1 MRTASFGSWRSPIT
15 SELVAGAALRLGDV
29 GLSGGVIYFT
39 ESRPA
44 EKGRS
49 VLVRAEPSGVPED
62 MTPAPFDVRTRVHE
76 YGGGAFAVGDSAV
89 FFSNA
94 ADGRIYRVAP
104 GAHPDAIT
112 KAGELRYAALRIDSA
127 RRRLIAV
134 VEDHSAGGH
143 EPENRLVSMKLDGSG
158 DVLVLSRGADF
169 YASPRLSPD
178 GKELAWLEW
187 NHPNMPWD
195 GTELWV
201 GTLDE
206 AGRVRERRRVAGG
219 PRESIFQPE
228 WGRDGTLYFTSDAS
242 EFWNLMAARGDRIEP
257 LCPMPAEFGL
267 AQWLLEMSTYA
278 PLDDGRLLAT
288 WTKENR
294 THLGIVDP
302 KTGSIEHVD
311 LPYTEIS
318 GVRAQ
323 GDIAVF
329 GAAAPSIPQSLVALD
344 LRTGAHRTVRRLSTV
359 ELDDAYVSEPRSI
372 TFPTSGGRAAHALYY
387 PPKNAEYAAPGGTA
401 PLLVKSHGGPTAS
414 ASTALNLRTQFY
426 TSRGIGVLDVD
437 YRGST
442 GYGRAYREELAGQWG
457 VADVDDCAAGA
468 VYLAERGE
476 ADRDRLM
483 ITGGSAG
490 GFTTMAALT
499 FRSVFKAGASHYGI
513 SDLEALARDTH
524 KFESRYLERLVGPY
538 PDRKDLYVER
548 SPIHHIH
555 RISCPVIF
563 FQGLEDKV
571 VPPNQSEAMVEA
583 LRKKDIPVEYVPFPG
598 EHHGFRRAENIC
610 RALDEEIRFFA
621 RMLKFELADVVRP

>member
-1 MRTASFGSWRSPIT
+1 MRTAPFGSWKSPVT
-15 SELVAGAALRLGDV
+15 SQLVAGASLRLGDIS
-29 GLSGGVIYFT
+29 LSDGVVYFT

-49 VLVRAEPSGVPED
+49 VLLRAESSVAPED
-62 MTPAPFDVRTRVHE
+62 MTPASFDVRTRVHE
-76 YGGGAFAVGDSAV
+76 YGGGAFAISGSAA

-94 ADGRIYRVAP
+94 VDGRIYRVAA

-112 KAGELRYAALRIDSA
+112 APGELRYAALRIDPG

-134 VEDHSAGGH
+134 VEDHSSGGH

-158 DVLVLSRGADF
+158 GALVLARGADF

-178 GKELAWLEW
+178 GRELAWLEW

-195 GTELWV
+195 GTELWI
-201 GTLDE
+201 GALDE
-206 AGRVRERRRVAGG
+206 EGRVRERHRVAGG
-219 PRESIFQPE
+219 PNESVFQPE
-228 WGRDGTLYFTSDAS
+228 WGRDGTLYFTSDS
-242 EFWNLMAARGDRIEP
+242 SKFWNLMAARGDRVEP
-257 LCPMPAEFGL
+257 VCPMQAEFGL

-278 PLDDGRLLAT
+278 PLDDGRLLST
-288 WTKENR
+288 WTKHNR

-302 KTGSIEHVD
+302 KTSSMELID

-318 GVRAQ
+318 GVRAE
-323 GDIAVF
+323 GHTAVF
-329 GAAAPSIPQSLVALD
+329 GAAAPSIAQCLVALD
-344 LRTGAHRTVRRLSTV
+344 LRSGARRIVRRLSTL
-359 ELDDAYVSEPRSI
+359 EIDEAYVSEPRSI
-372 TFPTSGGRAAHALYY
+372 TFPTSGGRVAHALFYA
-387 PPKNAEYAAPGGTA
+387 PKNAEYTAPAGAA
-401 PLLVKSHGGPTAS
+401 PLLVKSHGGPTSA

-442 GYGRAYREELAGQWG
+442 GYGRSYREELDGQWG

-468 VYLAERGE
+468 AYLAERGE
-476 ADRDRLM
+476 ADRERLM

-490 GFTTMAALT
+490 GFTTIAALT
-499 FRSVFKAGASHYGI
+499 FRNVFKAGASHYGI

-538 PDRKDLYVER
+538 PEQKDLYVER
-548 SPIHHIH
+548 SPIHHID

-571 VPPNQSEAMVEA
+571 VPPNQAEAMVAA
-583 LRKKDIPVEYVPFPG
+583 LRKKNIPVEYVPFPG